1 MITYTTK
8 KDAAR
13 NKIAFNPC
21 TTQHEIGRDVK
32 CFAVVQALVLWR
44 RNHFL
49 QRPPFASNLDVKLQR
64 YCDDGLFV
72 SKRSRCLHRGLQ
84 IRARDVSVERI
95 TLDDELI
102 VDRHDEYRRFPA
114 PSLCVAIQHAL
125 ETYHCTFQ

>member
-49 QRPPFASNLDVKLQR
+49 QRPPFASNLDL
-64 YCDDGLFV
+64 
-72 SKRSRCLHRGLQ
+72 RSSIETIECAAAIDLSG
-84 IRARDVSVERI
+84 
-95 TLDDELI
+95 
-102 VDRHDEYRRFPA
+102 F
-114 PSLCVAIQHAL
+114 LCVH
-125 ETYHCTFQ
+125 TWK